1 MTTSPEEL
9 RHPMLT
15 LLRMGRDAFDITQMN
30 FTAVSLENVHIKK
43 VL

>member
-1 MTTSPEEL
+1 MTTSHEKL

-15 LLRMGRDAFDITQMN
+15 LQGMGRDAFDITQIN
-30 FTAVSLENVHIKK
+30 FTALSLENVLIKK